1 MGDGEERKKLE
12 SLKLEKL
19 EFEEKFDF
27 PTLEDIEISIFNRI
41 YSYLIN
47 IIEDIENKIE
57 YLEGKLGDRYE

>member
-1 MGDGEERKKLE
+1 M
-12 SLKLEKL
+12 KLEKL